1 MLKNWLKIFL
11 YNAKKNKFFT
21 ALNTLGLSIGIAA
34 LIFAIL
40 YWNEEHSY
48 NQWNP
53 EKDTVF
59 TVATD
64 LGNDIVWPYSVYPLA
79 KYMKE
84 EPAIEEFCYFNNWYY
99 YELVYYGEKKQQIN
113 ILDTQKNFF
122 NFCPFEFVK
131 GDINNAFPDI
141 NSIVLEEKTAQS
153 LFGSED
159 PIGKEIRYSGRKLVV
174 RGVYK
179 IPGKSSFEPDAVTN
193 LIEGTRLKGNE
204 DGWGN
209 FNFGLML
216 KTKSPEDADKAR
228 EAVENIYF
236 EYRTKPYAKEEGLSV
251 EEYIKTNG
259 TVKIRLTSLANN
271 RLHSTVEEDTPEGQG
286 NYQFMLIMLGL
297 SVLILILS
305 IVNYVNLATANA
317 IKRAKEV
324 GVRKILG
331 ATKKNIVKQFIFETV
346 LVTIM
351 AIVLALVI
359 VELSLPY
366 YNDFLNKTLVI
377 SSSQFYFQLI
387 VIFFVVV
394 FMAGMLPA
402 VYVSNFNTL
411 KVLRGNF
418 GRSKNG
424 VWLRNGM
431 LVLQFAIAA
440 FFIIG
445 SYIVHEQVDYMSN
458 KDLGLKGDQVI
469 EIYYRRPYNDD
480 PAIMFNNYTVV
491 KQELSK
497 IKGVQA
503 VAAAAFSLGGGAGSS
518 SGFTYNESYI
528 QAKNMAAD
536 FGFLDMLEIK
546 MVKGRALSDKF
557 SSDTINGMMINE
569 TAMKLMRE
577 KDPVGKTI
585 DWNGEQL
592 RVVGVVKDFHL
603 NGPQNEIPPMS
614 FFHFKTIDWLTYNMD
629 KVYVKISADEMGG
642 ALEEIEK
649 FWTSK
654 VDTEYPF
661 GYEFVNKKYQ
671 RSYQQYVNQKNLFSL
686 LNGVVILIALFGL
699 FALASYS
706 IQRKMKDIAIRKTL
720 GAETKVLLKEL
731 SKQYILF
738 CVAGFILA
746 TVPAWIL
753 LNKWLENFAYRI
765 DISFVPF
772 IIGFIVLMILTLV
785 VVLSRAYAA
794 TRVNI
799 LKYLKYE

>member
-53 EKDTVF
+53 EKDNVF

-79 KYMKE
+79 KYMKD
-84 EPAIEEFCYFNNWYY
+84 EPSIEEFCYFNNWYY
-99 YELVYYGEKKQQIN
+99 YELVHYGEKKQQIN
-113 ILDTQKNFF
+113 ILDAQKNFF
-122 NFCPFEFVK
+122 DFCPFEFVK

-153 LFGSED
+153 LFGNED
-159 PIGKEIRYSGRKLVV
+159 PIGKEVRYSGRKLVV

-228 EAVENIYF
+228 EAVENIYLD
-236 EYRTKPYAKEEGLSV
+236 YRTKLYAKEEGLSL

-259 TVKIRLTSLANN
+259 TIKIRLTSLANS
-271 RLHSTVEEDTPEGQG
+271 RLHSPVEDTPEGQG

-366 YNDFLNKTLVI
+366 YNDFLNKSLVI
-377 SSSQFYFQLI
+377 SSGQFYLQLI

-402 VYVSNFNTL
+402 IYVSNFNTL

-445 SYIVHEQVDYMSN
+445 SYIVHQQVDYMSN

-480 PAIMFNNYTVV
+480 PAIMFNNYTIV

-503 VAAAAFSLGGGAGSS
+503 VAATAFSLGGGAGSS
-518 SGFTYNESYI
+518 SGFTYKDQRI
-528 QAKNMAAD
+528 QAQNMAAD

-546 MVKGRALSDKF
+546 MAKGRALSDKF

-569 TAMKLMRE
+569 TAMKLMKE
-577 KDPVGKTI
+577 KDPIGKTI
-585 DWNGEQL
+585 DWNGEKL
-592 RVVGVVKDFHL
+592 HVVGVVKDFHL

-614 FFHFKTIDWLTYNMD
+614 FFHFKTIDWMTYNLD
-629 KVYVKISADEMGG
+629 KVYVKISADEMGS
-642 ALEEIEK
+642 ALEDIER
-649 FWTSK
+649 FWVSK

-671 RSYQQYVNQKNLFSL
+671 RSYQEYVNQKNLFSL
-686 LNGVVILIALFGL
+686 LNAVVILIALFGL

-731 SKQYILF
+731 SKQYIMF
-738 CVAGFILA
+738 CIAGFIIA

-753 LNKWLENFAYRI
+753 LNKWLENFAYRVYV
-765 DISFVPF
+765 SFIPF

-785 VVLSRAYAA
+785 VVLSRAYSA
-794 TRVNI
+794 TRVNV